1 MLVELE
7 RPEDG
12 IAVLRLNNSPLN
24 LVTLELTRQL
34 DEALLEISSMGCR
47 RSRSSC
53 PSSSR

>member
-24 LVTLELTRQL
+24 LVTLELTRFT
-34 DEALLEISSMGCR
+34 
-47 RSRSSC
+47 
-53 PSSSR
+53 PSIVTPE